1 MQVRSSCPVRSS
13 ASSSIPTPSSTEAII
28 AARSRISSCVPAWI
42 AASTA
47 CARSVALRRKA
58 SAQAGF
64 ARTTS
69 SGGSTFGRGGNTR
82 PR

>member
-1 MQVRSSCPVRSS
+1 M
-13 ASSSIPTPSSTEAII
+13 PSSTDAIMH
-28 AARSRISSCVPAWI
+28 ARRRISSCVPAWI

-47 CARSVALRRKA
+47 WARSVALSRKA

-69 SGGSTFGRGGNTR
+69 SGGSTFGRGETPAPVETWWRTAGL
-82 PR
+82 